1 MANLGGALQVLGHG
15 LFQIADRRMQREE
28 KDLEAMRREAL
39 AKMQMQHETDLTE
52 KKITA
57 DKDLFDKQ
65 TEARTAEQARDMAF
79 RAGER
84 AAGDEAANRRLGM
97 QLSAAQ
103 ESERR
108 RAREDVRGN
117 YTRLITSVD
126 SQIKGLQTEYAK
138 ALSAAGGKLD
148 AESEKYFAGLATSLQ
163 QQRDDLARSQVY
175 ELQRVDSGGY
185 GKGLSEDEVRGMMP
199 AGAKGP
205 RQDSSL
211 FPANEAPS
219 SLTQQA
225 IGAKPADSLA
235 PSSGQPQQ
243 FGPQPQQQPF
253 PAEPADKG
261 FQVDPTVASAVQ
273 GPQDLF
279 PAQPAAMT
287 PAAPFAPAAPPP
299 MPMPGQDAGPT
310 IDPGVASVMNSAQP
324 PPVIPPAAIPDM
336 PANATPIQRHA
347 AMSFAQAMRALQ
359 LVRSGQPVDRESVL
373 AAKRVGWSKLK
384 ESGWTTKDLQAIGL

>member
-1 MANLGGALQVLGHG
+1 MANLGGALQVLGQG
-15 LFQIADRRMQREE
+15 LFQVADRRAQREAV
-28 KDLEAMRREAL
+28 DLEAMRREAL
-39 AKMQMQHETDLTE
+39 AKMQMDHDTALAD
-52 KKITA
+52 KKIAA
-57 DKDLFDKQ
+57 DKELFDKN

-84 AAGDEAANRRLGM
+84 AASDEAATKRMGM

-199 AGAKGP
+199 AG
-205 RQDSSL
+205 
-211 FPANEAPS
+211 
-219 SLTQQA
+219 SLT
-225 IGAKPADSLA
+225 G
-235 PSSGQPQQ
+235 
-243 FGPQPQQQPF
+243 
-253 PAEPADKG
+253 
-261 FQVDPTVASAVQ
+261 VVRR
-273 GPQDLF
+273 
-279 PAQPAAMT
+279 AAGMER
-287 PAAPFAPAAPPP
+287 
-299 MPMPGQDAGPT
+299 G
-310 IDPGVASVMNSAQP
+310 S
-324 PPVIPPAAIPDM
+324 
-336 PANATPIQRHA
+336 
-347 AMSFAQAMRALQ
+347 
-359 LVRSGQPVDRESVL
+359 
-373 AAKRVGWSKLK
+373 
-384 ESGWTTKDLQAIGL
+384 

>member
-1 MANLGGALQVLGHG
+1 MANLGGALQVLGQG
-15 LFQIADRRMQREE
+15 LFQVADRRAQREAV
-28 KDLEAMRREAL
+28 DLEAMRREAL
-39 AKMQMQHETDLTE
+39 AKMQMDHDTALAD
-52 KKITA
+52 KKIAA
-57 DKDLFDKQ
+57 DKELFDKN

-84 AAGDEAANRRLGM
+84 AASDEAATKRMGM

-148 AESEKYFAGLATSLQ
+148 ADSEKYFSGLAASLQ

-185 GKGLSEDEVRGMMP
+185 GKGLTEDEVRGMMP

-205 RQDSSL
+205 RQDASL
-211 FPANEAPS
+211 FPTQEGPS
-219 SLTQQA
+219 SMTQQA
-225 IGAKPADSLA
+225 IGMKPADSLA

-243 FGPQPQQQPF
+243 FGSQQQPF
-253 PAEPADKG
+253 PSGPSDKG
-261 FQVDPTVASAVQ
+261 FQVDPTVAGAAQ

-279 PAQPAAMT
+279 PAQPVAMT

-299 MPMPGQDAGPT
+299 MPMPGENAGPT
-310 IDPGVASVMNSAQP
+310 IDPTTSSVMNSAQP
-324 PPVIPPAAIPDM
+324 PPVIPPAVMPDM